1 MLKKNSHQCVPKCV
15 IAKQQYKVKIEY
27 IHNMN
32 IKTLGFSIVLIDLR
46 KLYKGIWWAFDREA
60 IIYKK
65 YKHYSLI

>member
-1 MLKKNSHQCVPKCV
+1 VPKCV

-65 YKHYSLI
+65 I